1 MPKKKNSEPK
11 ERYRAEWL
19 GQPKSPE
26 EARINGAKGGIKSG
40 QVRREKRTL
49 KETMKL
55 LLKEQFK
62 FNNPVTD
69 KPTDGDG
76 YAMWCAQVT
85 AGALKGDRK
94 CLEYLRDI
102 IGENPA
108 TKVVGA
114 EEEPLRKVEIEFVD
128 KSKRSKT
135 ESDPKIVGEQSPTV
149 SDES

>member
-1 MPKKKNSEPK
+1 MSKKKNSEPR

-19 GQPKSPE
+19 GQPLTAE
-26 EARINGAKGGIKSG
+26 EARAKGKAGGIKSG
-40 QVRREKRTL
+40 QVRKEKKTL
-49 KETMKL
+49 RETMKL

-62 FNNPVTD
+62 FNNPVTNEF
-69 KPTDGDG
+69 TNGDG

-85 AGALKGDRK
+85 AGALKGDKK

-102 IGENPA
+102 IGENPS

>member
-1 MPKKKNSEPK
+1 MSKKKNSEPR

-19 GQPKSPE
+19 GQPLTAE
-26 EARINGAKGGIKSG
+26 EARAKGKAGGIKSG
-40 QVRREKRTL
+40 QVRKEKKTL
-49 KETMKL
+49 RETMKL

-69 KPTDGDG
+69 EFTSGDG

-85 AGALKGDRK
+85 AGALKGDKK

-102 IGENPA
+102 IGENPS

>member
-1 MPKKKNSEPK
+1 MSKKKNSEPR

-19 GQPKSPE
+19 GQPLSTE
-26 EARINGAKGGIKSG
+26 VARERGSKGGIASVK
-40 QVRREKRTL
+40 VRKEKKTL
-49 KETMKL
+49 RETMKL
-55 LLKEQFK
+55 LLREQFK

-69 KPTDGDG
+69 EFTSGDG

-102 IGENPA
+102 IGENPS

>member
-1 MPKKKNSEPK
+1 MTKKKNSEPR

-19 GQPKSPE
+19 GQPLTAE
-26 EARINGAKGGIKSG
+26 EARAKGKAGGIKSG
-40 QVRREKRTL
+40 QVRRDKKTL
-49 KETMKL
+49 RETMKL

-69 KPTDGDG
+69 EFTSGDG

-102 IGENPA
+102 IGENPS

-135 ESDPKIVGEQSPTV
+135 ETDPKIVGEQSPTV
-149 SDES
+149 SDEN

>member
-1 MPKKKNSEPK
+1 
-11 ERYRAEWL
+11 
-19 GQPKSPE
+19 
-26 EARINGAKGGIKSG
+26 
-40 QVRREKRTL
+40 
-49 KETMKL
+49 MKL
-55 LLKEQFK
+55 LLREQFK

-69 KPTDGDG
+69 EFTSGDG

-102 IGENPA
+102 IGENPS

>member
-1 MPKKKNSEPK
+1 MPKKKNSEPR

-19 GQPKSPE
+19 GQPLTAE
-26 EARINGAKGGIKSG
+26 EARAKGKAGGIKSG
-40 QVRREKRTL
+40 QVRKEKKTL
-49 KETMKL
+49 RETMKL

-69 KPTDGDG
+69 EFTSGDG

-102 IGENPA
+102 IGENPS

>member
-19 GQPKSPE
+19 GQPLSTE
-26 EARINGAKGGIKSG
+26 VARERGSKGGLAAAKAK
-40 QVRREKRTL
+40 RERRTL
-49 KETMKL
+49 RETMRL
-55 LLKEQFK
+55 LLDEQFK
-62 FNNPVTD
+62 FENPVSS
-69 KPTDGDG
+69 KPTAGDG
-76 YAMWCAQVT
+76 YAMWCAQVVS
-85 AGALKGDRK
+85 GALKGDRK

-102 IGENPA
+102 IGENPS

-135 ESDPKIVGEQSPTV
+135 ETDPKIVGEQSPTV

>member
-1 MPKKKNSEPK
+1 MSKKQNSEPK

-26 EARINGAKGGIKSG
+26 EARIN
-40 QVRREKRTL
+40 
-49 KETMKL
+49 
-55 LLKEQFK
+55 
-62 FNNPVTD
+62 
-69 KPTDGDG
+69 
-76 YAMWCAQVT
+76 
-85 AGALKGDRK
+85 
-94 CLEYLRDI
+94 EYLRDI
-102 IGENPA
+102 IGENPS

-135 ESDPKIVGEQSPTV
+135 ETDPKIVGEQSPTV

>member
-1 MPKKKNSEPK
+1 MSKKKNSEPR

-19 GQPKSPE
+19 GQPLTAE
-26 EARINGAKGGIKSG
+26 EARAKGKAGGIKSG
-40 QVRREKRTL
+40 QVRKEKKTL
-49 KETMKL
+49 RETMKL

-69 KPTDGDG
+69 EFTSGDG

-102 IGENPA
+102 IGENPS

-128 KSKRSKT
+128 ASKRTKKET
-135 ESDPKIVGEQSPTV
+135 DPKIVGEQSPTV

>member
-1 MPKKKNSEPK
+1 MSKKKNSEPK

-19 GQPKSPE
+19 GQPLTAE
-26 EARINGAKGGIKSG
+26 EARAKGKAGGIKSG
-40 QVRREKRTL
+40 QVRKEKKTL
-49 KETMKL
+49 RETMKL

-69 KPTDGDG
+69 EFTSGDG

-102 IGENPA
+102 IGENPS

-114 EEEPLRKVEIEFVD
+114 EEEPLRKVEIKFVD
-128 KSKRSKT
+128 ASKRIKKET
-135 ESDPKIVGEQSPTV
+135 DPKIVGEQSPTV

>member
-1 MPKKKNSEPK
+1 MSKKKNSEPR

-19 GQPKSPE
+19 GQPLTAE
-26 EARINGAKGGIKSG
+26 EARAKGKAGGIKSG
-40 QVRREKRTL
+40 QVRKEKKTL
-49 KETMKL
+49 RETMKL

-69 KPTDGDG
+69 EFTSGDG

-85 AGALKGDRK
+85 AGALKGDKK

-102 IGENPA
+102 IGENPS

-135 ESDPKIVGEQSPTV
+135 ESDLKIVGEQSPTV

>member
-1 MPKKKNSEPK
+1 MAKKKNSKPK
-11 ERYRAEWL
+11 ERYKAEWL
-19 GQPKSPE
+19 GQPLTAE
-26 EARINGAKGGIKSG
+26 EARAKGKAGGIKSG
-40 QVRREKRTL
+40 QVRKEKKTL
-49 KETMKL
+49 RETMKL

-69 KPTDGDG
+69 EFTSGDG

-102 IGENPA
+102 IGENPS

-135 ESDPKIVGEQSPTV
+135 ETDPKIVGEQSPTV